1 MQTEFWLEKW
11 EKGETGFHLEVAH
24 PLLERNWPRLGLAT
38 GGAVFVPLCG
48 KSHDLIHINRLGH
61 PVTGIELSPL
71 AIEQFFAE
79 RHLTP
84 VETEVGGMPAF
95 SAESL
100 RLIVGDFFRLK
111 PGDLE
116 PIAAVYDRA
125 SLIAMPPAM
134 QADYARQLQNLI
146 PKDAPILLITLDYD
160 PTEMQGPPF
169 ATPLSRIQALYADRY
184 DIHLLEELDALDD
197 NPALRNRGLTW
208 LKEAAWYLAPR

>member
-24 PLLERNWPRLGLAT
+24 PLLERNWPRLGLAPD
-38 GGAVFVPLCG
+38 GAVFVPLCG

-71 AIEQFFAE
+71 AIEQFFTE

-84 VETEVGGMPAF
+84 TATEVGGMPAF
-95 SAESL
+95 RVENL
-100 RLIVGDFFRLK
+100 CLIAGDFFRLK
-111 PGDLE
+111 PGDLG

-134 QADYARQLQNLI
+134 QADYARQLQRLM
-146 PKDAPILLITLDYD
+146 PEDAPILLITLDYAAA
-160 PTEMQGPPF
+160 EMQGPPF
-169 ATPLSRIQALYADRY
+169 ATPLSRIQELYADRY

-208 LKEAAWYLAPR
+208 LKEAAWHLAPR